1 MNLSYFLLGN
11 GCIEGKELE
20 HFIRELEI
28 ARKSVVS
35 YTLCV
40 FVNYGKNIRCSCK
53 RWSECHIQL
62 L

>member
-53 RWSECHIQL
+53 R
-62 L
+62 